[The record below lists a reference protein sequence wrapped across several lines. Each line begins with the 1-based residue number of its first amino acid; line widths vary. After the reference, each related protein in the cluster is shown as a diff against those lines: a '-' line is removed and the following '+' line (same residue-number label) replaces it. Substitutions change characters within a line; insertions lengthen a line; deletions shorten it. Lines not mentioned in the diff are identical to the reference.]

1 MLAGRTRHVYRHS
14 RFYRISP
21 GGPPGDRC
29 LAEETQNRCR
39 TETHQVSVRETLL
52 SSRKKHMALCQ
63 RHASVKS
70 PGPAKSTFRG
80 DTEENGIDSGYKSLP
95 GSSMC
100 LRIDPVGFQC
110 PVAWAVHVRNSIR
123 QTSTSHSQS
132 DCRNVRE
139 WLSPSCGVPEG
150 SVS

>member
-80 DTEENGIDSGYKSLP
+80 DTEENGIDSGYKTLP
-95 GSSMC
+95 GSSKKDGLC
-100 LRIDPVGFQC
+100 RDFLCVSVLIQSGSSVQSPGQFTFEIPSDRRPR
-110 PVAWAVHVRNSIR
+110 A
-123 QTSTSHSQS
+123 THSQTA
-132 DCRNVRE
+132 
-139 WLSPSCGVPEG
+139 GT
-150 SVS
+150 SVSG